1 MNQTGDLRVT
11 LFYFFNQEKKMLTV
25 DILNHEGKKLFDFDL
40 SVTGGKVLEF
50 AKACDRNETT
60 VIKNKRS
67 VRYSMVKKEL
77 DACLRGTL
85 IAHHL
90 AHLNSL
96 DPHFTFIT
104 HDYYR

>member
-1 MNQTGDLRVT
+1 
-11 LFYFFNQEKKMLTV
+11 MLTV
-25 DILNHEGKKLFDFDL
+25 DILDSTGKKLFDFDL
-40 SVTGGKVLEF
+40 SVTGGKVMEF
-50 AKACDRNETT
+50 AKACDRHATQ

-90 AHLNSL
+90 ARLNTL
-96 DPHFTFIT
+96 DPHFTFVT